1 MTPHSF
7 VVAAPGR
14 DRPHHRSQKGP
25 IMPTFYDPAADSTEA
40 AEALRGLAHASR
52 HFDYPR
58 DLHPVIGDLLASTRS
73 LRQTLD
79 QLAAAHIDHRSRAHD
94 DAGDHLTGAHD
105 ALAAADELHQA
116 GTLLDAVTER
126 LDAASQATSRI
137 AWHDPLGH
145 EAAQTLPPVR
155 EDPTHQGPAHRWV
168 SVAFLQGEDAD
179 TVLDVIDRDGVEAG
193 LDHMTGFDYGTETTD
208 AALENGHVYDDPPSG
223 MLDREADRGDYRMV
237 YNPQAGHVALY
248 RQHTIDPADQLPPE
262 PGLGTRELLSRP
274 AGSAGGPA
282 VGQAGLGR
290 GAAASAFARES
301 THKTTTDRGASG
313 RDGSWFAHRG
323 VAAVK
328 RDRGLGL

>member
-1 MTPHSF
+1 MI
-7 VVAAPGR
+7 
-14 DRPHHRSQKGP
+14 GP
-25 IMPTFYDPAADSTEA
+25 RA
-40 AEALRGLAHASR
+40 G
-52 HFDYPR
+52 
-58 DLHPVIGDLLASTRS
+58 TRVW
-73 LRQTLD
+73 
-79 QLAAAHIDHRSRAHD
+79 LAAGVTDMAACVDTMEEV
-94 DAGDHLTGAHD
+94 L
-105 ALAAADELHQA
+105 ALLH
-116 GTLLDAVTER
+116 
-126 LDAASQATSRI
+126 
-137 AWHDPLGH
+137 
-145 EAAQTLPPVR
+145 
-155 EDPTHQGPAHRWV
+155 
-168 SVAFLQGEDAD
+168 
-179 TVLDVIDRDGVEAG
+179 
-193 LDHMTGFDYGTETTD
+193 
-208 AALENGHVYDDPPSG
+208 
-223 MLDREADRGDYRMV
+223 RGDYRMV

>member
-1 MTPHSF
+1 
-7 VVAAPGR
+7 
-14 DRPHHRSQKGP
+14 
-25 IMPTFYDPAADSTEA
+25 
-40 AEALRGLAHASR
+40 
-52 HFDYPR
+52 
-58 DLHPVIGDLLASTRS
+58 
-73 LRQTLD
+73 
-79 QLAAAHIDHRSRAHD
+79 
-94 DAGDHLTGAHD
+94 
-105 ALAAADELHQA
+105 
-116 GTLLDAVTER
+116 
-126 LDAASQATSRI
+126 
-137 AWHDPLGH
+137 
-145 EAAQTLPPVR
+145 
-155 EDPTHQGPAHRWV
+155 
-168 SVAFLQGEDAD
+168 
-179 TVLDVIDRDGVEAG
+179 
-193 LDHMTGFDYGTETTD
+193 
-208 AALENGHVYDDPPSG
+208 